1 MSLGRGAAL
10 PTVTKPQAAQ
20 TRRDVARVRWV

>member
-10 PTVTKPQAAQ
+10 TTVMKTQATQ
-20 TRRDVARVRWV
+20 TRRDVARVRWA